1 MGSCVSQRNR
11 IFRLGSKI
19 FMAFSSEGIGGS
31 EVFAVSMA
39 LCTKMWNRNRIFFL
53 LNLLR

>member
-19 FMAFSSEGIGGS
+19 FVAFSSEGIGGS

-39 LCTKMWNRNRIFFL
+39 LCTKMWNRNRIFFYSIY
-53 LNLLR
+53 